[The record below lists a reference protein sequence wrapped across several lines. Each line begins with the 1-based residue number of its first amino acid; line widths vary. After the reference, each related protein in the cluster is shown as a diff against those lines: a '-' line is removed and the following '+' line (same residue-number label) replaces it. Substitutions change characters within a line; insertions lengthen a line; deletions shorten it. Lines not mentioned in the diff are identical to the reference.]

1 VNLGEFQPEYLIVV
15 PSDDVA
21 VVRFTVPRL
30 TEEINLEQLGHEL
43 GTLIDQHGCRKMVVS
58 LSGLEYL
65 TSSGLGK
72 LIALHRKMHREEGV
86 VVFCDAPPTV
96 ADILHAS
103 RLDTYFNGAP
113 DIPAAMTAIQAGP
126 RPGSA

>member
-1 VNLGEFQPEYLIVV
+1 MNLGEFHPEYLIVA

-43 GTLIDQHGCRKMVVS
+43 GAMIEQHGCRKMVVS
-58 LSGLEYL
+58 LIGLEYL

-72 LIALHRKMHREEGV
+72 LIALHRKMHREKGS

-103 RLDTYFNGAP
+103 RLDTYFRCSP
-113 DIPAAMTAIQAGP
+113 DIASAMSAVHEPP
-126 RPGSA
+126 RSEG

>member
-1 VNLGEFQPEYLIVV
+1 MNLDEFQPEYLIVA

-30 TEEINLEQLGHEL
+30 TEEINLEQVGREL
-43 GTLIDQHGCRKMVVS
+43 FAVIEQYGFRRMVVS
-58 LSGLEYL
+58 LAGLEYL

-72 LIALHRKMHREEGV
+72 LIALHRRMHRENGNVAYCE
-86 VVFCDAPPTV
+86 APPTV

-103 RLDTYFNGAP
+103 RLDTYFKVVA
-113 DIPAAMTAIQAGP
+113 DIPAALTIV
-126 RPGSA
+126 RESPGA